1 MPYRSAKQRAYMH
14 IHLPQI
20 AARWDAEYGG
30 TVKPRSSKFKLA
42 LQKYKKGKSNARIQ

>member
-20 AARWDAEYGG
+20 AARWDREYGG
-30 TVKPRSSKFKLA
+30 KVKPQRKA
-42 LQKYKKGKSNARIQ
+42 LKNALKRVGGKNAS